1 MIPKVVASEIG
12 TAQTLRLPYGLTAR
26 VIKGVEI
33 LDKFYAGTLRV
44 TLKVL
49 FEGIRSLA
57 RRVLAPKPLWRP
69 PLGTRKAEGLQGF
82 RTRPEKSIFRV
93 TLGAPA

>member
-49 FEGIRSLA
+49 FEGVRSAAA
-57 RRVLAPKPLWRP
+57 RVVAPPARGDGPGGRAPKKVFSELP
-69 PLGTRKAEGLQGF
+69 
-82 RTRPEKSIFRV
+82 
-93 TLGAPA
+93 